1 MHKVFVARGS
11 QTQTPTTIP
20 DIPPG
25 GGPGGLGG
33 PGPSTKVCF
42 CFWVVLL

>member
-11 QTQTPTTIP
+11 QTQTPTTNP

-25 GGPGGLGG
+25 GRAGGFGG
-33 PGPSTKVCF
+33 TRTIN
-42 CFWVVLL
+42 